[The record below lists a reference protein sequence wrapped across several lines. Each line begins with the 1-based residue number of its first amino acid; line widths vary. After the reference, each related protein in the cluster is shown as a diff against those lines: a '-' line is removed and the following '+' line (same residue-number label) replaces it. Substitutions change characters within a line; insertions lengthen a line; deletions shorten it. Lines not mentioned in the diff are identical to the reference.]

1 MQTSPQSR
9 MWPFHAV
16 AARPQESGEALL
28 DRIRAGKAAGGAP
41 PAAAAPAVRELCPA
55 EAAKDEGNKAF
66 KRGDW
71 QEAAAHY
78 SR

>member
-1 MQTSPQSR
+1 M
-9 MWPFHAV
+9 
-16 AARPQESGEALL
+16 
-28 DRIRAGKAAGGAP
+28 DRIRAGRAAGGAP
-41 PAAAAPAVRELCPA
+41 PAAAAPAVRELSPA